1 MKHKNLNDWLGK
13 GEQRK
18 QVFLSLGQPVTAD
31 QVARRLKISL
41 DSSSSALRGMNK
53 LGLLHC
59 LNISSR
65 TSRLYWLSDT
75 GIECHR
81 KLLKESGLEAI
92 NYELP
97 DVDWTLYGWTC
108 YRHRSAVLKVL
119 RIPLKPSDIKR
130 LIFRLYPE
138 TRISANNVRDIIR
151 LFEKRGIVQRLMVR
165 KKKYPFYTLTKSGE
179 TLRSLHLNV
188 EQLH

>member
-1 MKHKNLNDWLGK
+1 MKHKNQYDWLRK

-31 QVARRLKISL
+31 QIARRLNISL
-41 DSSSSALRGMNK
+41 DSSSSALRDMNK
-53 LGLLHC
+53 FGLLQC

-65 TSRLYWLSDT
+65 TSRLYWLSDK

-81 KLLKESGLEAI
+81 KLLKESGLESI

-97 DVDWTLYGWTC
+97 DVDWNLYGWTC
-108 YRHRSAVLKVL
+108 YRHRSVVLKVL

-130 LIFRLYPE
+130 LIYRLYPE

-151 LFEKRGIVQRLMVR
+151 LFEKRGIVQRLAVR
-165 KKKYPFYTLTKSGE
+165 KKKYPFYALTKFGE
-179 TLRSLHLNV
+179 TLRALHLNT
-188 EQLH
+188 EQIN